1 MGGNTMVQII
11 KNYLY
16 IFIIPLALG
25 VIVRVL
31 IRKKSKA
38 WIFSVVCA
46 ALTAAVGILFAV
58 IDTHGDEGLGL
69 FFIQT
74 VCLLVGSLAAAGVSK
89 IVKKQ

>member
-1 MGGNTMVQII
+1 MAQII
-11 KNYLY
+11 KNYLL

-31 IRKKSKA
+31 IRKKPKA

-46 ALTAAVGILFAV
+46 ALTVAVGILFAV
-58 IDTHGDEGLGL
+58 IDTHGDEGLAL

-74 VCLLVGSLAAAGVSK
+74 VCLLAGSLVTGGIIK
-89 IVKKQ
+89 IANKKQ

>member
-1 MGGNTMVQII
+1 MVQII